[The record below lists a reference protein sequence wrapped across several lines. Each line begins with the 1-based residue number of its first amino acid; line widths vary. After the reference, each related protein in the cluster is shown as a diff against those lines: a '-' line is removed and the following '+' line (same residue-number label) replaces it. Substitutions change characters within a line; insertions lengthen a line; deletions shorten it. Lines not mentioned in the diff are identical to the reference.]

1 VLDACGQLGSAP
13 PFSFALANV
22 KVPPAN
28 TTIHMG
34 MVEVALPVAATSED
48 WLTAYGW
55 YLLLLFM
62 LFVLSLYIWSYL
74 SKNLERLKSKD
85 TEYTDADV
93 VTYLSRMVKATLVIV
108 LLYVAGF
115 VLAQVWPDFKNL
127 VWDPYYF
134 YILDLI
140 FICSVLLVAGL
151 IVKVLRRISRKARV
165 TSKDTKGLQGSAV
178 EFTSL
183 LLSYIVY
190 VIAAIIIFIVLLSFV
205 PNLNPAQAMQDFLAA
220 NGTKLGATI
229 VFIIAVVAVVKLAQA
244 IFEDYKFRTKKF
256 NPQVIDLFED
266 ITKYVLYLIAFL
278 VVIYMVFSIIGLEN
292 VGIILIFM
300 TLIFL
305 SLAMALSY
313 SSVKNIISGLALMN
327 TDTFAVGDKIK
338 IGKDLV
344 CEVVEKNLMF
354 TKVRTEEG
362 ETVDVPNS
370 EVINDRIL
378 NYDRSMAHGISVKF
392 ELPASVPHGDV
403 ERMVEWAVGQVEGLM
418 KEPKPEV
425 FARDFRGDH
434 IIYEVHTYVLDAMK
448 AKRSRSDLISKIQE
462 SLHADRRNMFI
473 ERSP

>member
-1 VLDACGQLGSAP
+1 
-13 PFSFALANV
+13 
-22 KVPPAN
+22 
-28 TTIHMG
+28 MG
-34 MVEVALPVAATSED
+34 TVEEALPLAASSDE
-48 WLTAYGW
+48 WLSAYGW
-55 YLLLLFM
+55 YLLLLFI

-74 SKNLERLKSKD
+74 SKNLEKLKSKD
-85 TEYTDADV
+85 THYVDSDV

-115 VLAQVWPDFKNL
+115 VLAQVWPDFNSM
-127 VWDPYYF
+127 VWEPYYY

-140 FICSVLLVAGL
+140 FICAVLLVAGL
-151 IVKVLRRISRKARV
+151 IVKVLRRISRKARI

-183 LLSYIVY
+183 LLSYVVY
-190 VIAAIIIFIVLLSFV
+190 VAAAIIILVVLLSFV
-205 PNLNPAQAMQDFLAA
+205 PDLHPGQDLEDFLAA
-220 NGTKLGATI
+220 NGTKIGATI
-229 VFIIAVVAVVKLAQA
+229 VFIIAVIAVVRLSQA

-292 VGIILIFM
+292 VGLILIVM

-305 SLAMALSY
+305 SLGMALSY
-313 SSVKNIISGLALMN
+313 SSIKNIISGLALMN

-362 ETVDVPNS
+362 ESVDVPNS
-370 EVINDRIL
+370 EVINGRIL
-378 NYDRSMAHGISVKF
+378 NYDRSLAHGISVKF
-392 ELPASVPHGDV
+392 ELPTSVPHDEV
-403 ERMVEWAVGQVEGLM
+403 ERMVQWAVAQVDGLM
-418 KEPKPEV
+418 KEPKPEI
-425 FARDFRGDH
+425 FARDFHGDH
-434 IIYEVHTYVLDAMK
+434 IVYEVHTYVLDAMK

-462 SLHADRRNMFI
+462 SLHADRRNLFI